1 MSLLQVKNLAKSYFQ
16 GESKIRVIEGLNLE
30 VNEGESIAI
39 LGQSGSGKS
48 TLLSLLA
55 GLDHPDSGQVLLV
68 GQDLN
73 RLSEKELSLFRA
85 KNLSIVFQQF
95 HLFPHLSAL
104 ENVEVPLELLK
115 VENSKERAE
124 KALAAVGLSHR
135 LGHFPDLMSGG
146 ERQRVAIARAFAVA
160 PKILLADEPSG
171 NLDQTTGD
179 TVMELLFSESK
190 NRKMTLILV
199 THNEEL
205 AKRCDR
211 RFRLRDG
218 KLESC

>member
-1 MSLLQVKNLAKSYFQ
+1 MIQLSEVEKVYRTDRIETVALSNVNLDVK
-16 GESKIRVIEGLNLE
+16 
-30 VNEGESIAI
+30 EGESVAI

-48 TLLSLLA
+48 TLLSLLS
-55 GLDHPDSGQVLLV
+55 GLDTPDSGMVELV

-73 RLSEKELSLFRA
+73 QMNERDLSLFRA

-115 VENSKERAE
+115 VEGAHE
-124 KALAAVGLSHR
+124 KARAALEAVGLSHR

-146 ERQRVAIARAFAVA
+146 ERQRVAIARAFAVS

-171 NLDQTTGD
+171 NLDQATGES
-179 TVMELLFSESK
+179 VMNLLFSESK
-190 NRKMTLILV
+190 NRKMTLLLV

-205 AKRCDR
+205 ARRCDR
-211 RFRLRDG
+211 QLRLKDG
-218 KLESC
+218 RLDPC

>member
-1 MSLLQVKNLAKSYFQ
+1 MSLLSVHALKKGYLQ
-16 GESKIRVIEGLNLE
+16 GESQISVIDGLDLE
-30 VNEGESIAI
+30 VREGESVAI

-55 GLDHPDSGQVLLV
+55 GLDRPDSGVVRLA

-73 RLSEKELSLFRA
+73 LLDERELSLFRA

-104 ENVEVPLELLK
+104 ENVEIPLELLK
-115 VENSKERAE
+115 VSGTRE
-124 KALAAVGLSHR
+124 KARAALEAVGLSHR
-135 LGHFPDLMSGG
+135 LSHFPDLMSGG
-146 ERQRVAIARAFAVA
+146 ERQRVAIARAFAVS

-171 NLDQTTGD
+171 NLDQQTGD
-179 TVMELLFSESK
+179 SVMNLLFHESK
-190 NRKMTLILV
+190 NRGMTLVLV

-211 RFRLRDG
+211 RLKLAGG
-218 KLESC
+218 KLSPC